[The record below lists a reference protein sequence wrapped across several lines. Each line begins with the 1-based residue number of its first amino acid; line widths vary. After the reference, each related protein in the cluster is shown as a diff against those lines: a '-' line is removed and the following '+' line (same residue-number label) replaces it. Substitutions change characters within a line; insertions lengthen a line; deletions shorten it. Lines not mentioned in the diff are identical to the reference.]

1 MAALV
6 NGMTGLITV
15 LVLSVTRNRHGDRV
29 TASAGSIAG
38 CSFAPGGSSEDTDN
52 RAQTI
57 ETATVYCGPTGIV
70 VTSQHKIRTPDNREW
85 DVDGDPQWW
94 ANPFTQAREGGV
106 IQLRRVK
113 G

>member
-15 LVLSVTRNRHGDRV
+15 QVLAVTRDRHGDRV
-29 TASAGSIAG
+29 ITPAGSIAG
-38 CSFAPGGSSEDTDN
+38 CSFAPAASNEDTDN

-57 ETATVYCGPTGIV
+57 ETATVYCGPTDVV

-94 ANPFTQAREGGV
+94 ANPFTTAREGGV
-106 IQLRRVK
+106 IQLRRVT

>member
-1 MAALV
+1 M
-6 NGMTGLITV
+6 NGMDGLITIA
-15 LVLSVTRNRHGDRV
+15 VLSVTRNQHGDRV
-29 TASAGSIAG
+29 TSPAGSIPG

-57 ETATVYCGPTGIV
+57 ETATVYCGPTSVV

-94 ANPFTQAREGGV
+94 SNPYASAREGGV